1 MFLMI
6 LKDPVKIYLP
16 DVTDEIKRF
25 LTFTDRS
32 VNYQIYKLKNNFRWA
47 SGDPDGHANRIK
59 ELKEQ
64 SVKTLIFDDENGQY
78 TYSGL
83 VNDLKQRFNWDLT
96 NNISY
101 PEPKLLPWAKEPKFE
116 LRPYQK
122 EAIDALKAIKHGAV
136 ELPTGSGKSACITQL
151 VKDYGL
157 KTIVMTPSRSITE
170 QIYEELCLRFGKNKI
185 GKFSGTKKEAN
196 KLITVATGQSL
207 TRINQ
212 ESKEF
217 QELSK
222 VEMFI
227 ADESH
232 SVPADTF
239 EAVCMGVASKA
250 PYRFFF
256 SATQLRTDGCEMI
269 LKGIT
274 GPVVYRKTFRE
285 LVAEGYLAEPKFR
298 IFKVNSDGMTNRQD
312 VNHETRKQLFE
323 NPNVAKLAAQIADKS
338 VQQANRKTLILIDEL
353 VQYDIIKNYL
363 GTAHKFIC
371 GATKQSE
378 RAEIIKDFNEGSLM
392 LLVGTS
398 AISTGVDLKP
408 TESLIYLQGGMSE
421 IQVKQA
427 IGRGTRITPGK
438 KDVWVSDFMVLNS
451 RHMERHVKTRM
462 KIYETLG
469 EVKII

>member
-6 LKDPVKIYLP
+6 LKEPTKIYLP
-16 DVTDEIKRF
+16 ETTEEIKRF

-32 VNYQIYKLKNNFRWA
+32 VNYQIHKLKNNFRWA
-47 SGDPDGHANRIK
+47 SGDPEGHANRIK

-64 SVKTLIFDDENGQY
+64 SVKTLIFDDENGKY

-83 VNDLKQRFNWDLT
+83 INDLKQRFNWDIV
-96 NNISY
+96 NHINY
-101 PEPKLLPWAKEPKFE
+101 PEPNLLPWSKKPEFD

-122 EAIDALKAIKHGAV
+122 EAVESLKKVKHGAV
-136 ELPTGSGKSACITQL
+136 ELPTGSGKSACIIQL
-151 VKDYGL
+151 IKDYGL

-170 QIYEELCLRFGKNKI
+170 QIYQELCLSFGKNKV
-185 GKFSGTKKEAN
+185 GKFSGTKKEIK
-196 KLITVATGQSL
+196 KLIIVATGQSL
-207 TRINQ
+207 TRIDK
-212 ESKEF
+212 ESEDFKELIKT
-217 QELSK
+217 QI
-222 VEMFI
+222 FI

-256 SATQLRTDGCEMI
+256 SATQLRTDGSEMI

-274 GPVVYRKTFRE
+274 GPVVYRKTFKE
-285 LVAEGYLAEPKFR
+285 LVLEGFLSPPKFL
-298 IFKVNSDGMTNRQD
+298 IFKVNSEGAVNRQD
-312 VNHETRKQLFE
+312 VNQETRKQLFE
-323 NPNVAKLAAQIADKS
+323 NTNVAKLAAQIADKS
-338 VQQANRKTLILIDEL
+338 AQIAKRKTLILIDEL

-363 GTAHKFIC
+363 MTKHEFIS
-371 GATKQSE
+371 GSMPQKK
-378 RAEIIKDFNEGSLM
+378 RAEIIKDFNEGDLM

-408 TESLIYLQGGMSE
+408 TASLVYLQGGTSE

-427 IGRGTRITPGK
+427 IGRGTRIFKNK
-438 KDVWVSDFMVLNS
+438 KDLWVSDFLVLNS
-451 RHMERHVKTRM
+451 RHMERHLKSRI

-469 EVKII
+469 EVKMV